1 MKGGVTIAMG
11 RASAGLAL
19 AAILTGCLG
28 LSGGG
33 CPEPASGPLYPA
45 EPQRGYDVIDVLD
58 VPYEGSDYWSS
69 VTEDL
74 RATVAG
80 ELRRSGRFTEV
91 REGAPTPAQPALLL
105 TVEIIAANSLGTQLF
120 GTATPYVAGRF
131 EIQDHAGVLLSSVVK
146 ISCGTAG
153 YSSPPENRLRDLSE
167 EVAEFV
173 VGYMD
178 GERPS
183 Q

>member
-1 MKGGVTIAMG
+1 M
-11 RASAGLAL
+11 
-19 AAILTGCLG
+19 AAVLTGCLG
-28 LSGGG
+28 SSGGG

-45 EPQRGYDVIDVLD
+45 EPQRGYDAIDVLD

-69 VTEDL
+69 VTGDL
-74 RATVAG
+74 RATVAD

-91 REGAPTPAQPALLL
+91 REGGPTPEQPALLL
-105 TVEIIAANSLGTQLF
+105 TVEIIAANYF
-120 GTATPYVAGRF
+120 GRYLYWIATPYVAGKF
-131 EIQDHAGVLLSSVVK
+131 EIKDHAGVLLSSFVK

-153 YSSPPENRLRDLSE
+153 YSSPPEYRLRNLSE
-167 EVAEFV
+167 QVAEFV

-178 GERPS
+178 GERPP